1 MAHSEALT
9 TDQVRAAYFGHVD
22 LDELRR
28 STAVDPGEIVRLHA
42 ELASSRRPGT
52 PVLALR
58 RGTDGGV
65 GTALQIVTDDMPMLV
80 ESVTAWLSGVGI
92 AVMDVVHPILRVDR
106 DPDGRLRG
114 VLGSATPADEAE
126 LAVGTASDGE
136 LLESWI
142 HVVLHPAAS
151 SESFDSLEDALI
163 AVLRDVRRVADDS
176 AEMRRRQLELAEG
189 LERERRDGAVGPEAR
204 RGAARLL
211 RWLAEGN
218 FRLLGSCR
226 YAVSDG
232 AGPDGAGSGGLTPID
247 GTALGIL
254 RVDGTGGTGTS
265 DGNSTASFDLPTDRV
280 VAREDLLVLTQASG
294 STSVHRTVHPYFVG
308 VHDLDDAGNT
318 VGEYRFVG
326 LFTISALYGNAL
338 DIPVVGDR
346 VRSVIERAGHTLT
359 SYSGQAML
367 ESIQAVPRVE
377 LFSADARSLYRVA
390 TAVERSGLRRDVL
403 VFLRRDGY
411 GRFVSALVYLPRDSY
426 TTRVRLETQR
436 ILVQELGGTGIEYEA
451 RVTDSP
457 LALVHFTVRFT
468 GQSAD
473 DVDVSEANAER
484 IRGLIAE
491 ATRSWDEALRTA
503 ATTTSRVS
511 PDMAARYAAAL
522 SEAYKQDFGV
532 ARALTDIA
540 RVTALSGDAIDMCL
554 YRPENSERG
563 RWRFSLYVSGTEVS
577 LSQVLPVLQSLGV
590 EVVDERPYAV
600 VRPDGVRCWIYD
612 FGLAAEPEVL
622 GDVDPA
628 DLGSRFTDA
637 FHAVWSGRAEADRFN
652 ELVLRA
658 GLDWRRAV
666 VLRAYAKYLRQ
677 AGFPYSQYTVEGVL
691 LADPR
696 AARLLVDLFDAQFD
710 PDGRADG
717 PDPDEIA
724 DTLTGLIDEVVGL
737 EADRVLRSLLGL
749 IRATMRT
756 NHFVRGADGAPR
768 SFLSLKFDPRAVD
781 VLPQPRPRFEI
792 FVYSP
797 RVEGVHLRFG
807 AVARGGLRWSDRRD
821 DFRTEVLG
829 LVKAQAVKNA
839 VIVPVGAKGGFVVKR
854 PPVATGDAA
863 ADRQAAQTEGRA
875 CYRMFIAGL
884 LDVTDN
890 LDPETRATVP
900 PERVVR
906 RDDDDTYLVV
916 AADKGTATFS
926 DLANE
931 VSAEYGFWL
940 GDAFASGGSVGYD
953 HKAMGI
959 TAKGAWES
967 VKRHFRELGVD
978 TQRDP
983 ITVVGIGDMSGD
995 VFGNGMLLSDRLRI
1009 VAAFDHRHVFLDP
1022 DPDPAASFAE
1032 RRRLFELPRSS
1043 WRDYDTDLISAGGG
1057 VFDRT
1062 VKSVPIGPEIRA
1074 ALGMND
1080 DVTALSPP
1088 DLMRAILR
1096 APVDLFW
1103 NGGIGTYIKAR
1114 TESHADVGD
1123 KANDA
1128 VRVNGADVR
1137 AKVVGEGGN
1146 LGVTALGRIEYAAA
1160 GGKINTDAVDNS
1172 AGVDC
1177 SDHEVNI
1184 KILLD
1189 SAVTAGDL
1197 GSDERSDLLASM
1209 TDEVGALVLADNVAQ
1224 NEVLGVSRAH
1234 APELL
1239 GVHARQIA
1247 ELVRDGRI
1255 DRDLDALPTT
1265 GEIDRRLQHGLGLTS
1280 PELATLLAHVKLAV
1294 KEDLLATELPDS
1306 DVFAPL
1312 LTGYFPE
1319 PLRER
1324 FATAIH
1330 AHPLRRELVAT
1341 RIVNDTVD
1349 HAGLTYAYRLAEDSG
1364 VGSTDAVR
1372 AYSATTAI
1380 FGLHDLWDEIAR
1392 TEMPTAASDALVLET
1407 RRLLDRGSRW
1417 LLSNRPQPLAVG
1429 AEITRFARKVQSMA
1443 PRLSEW
1449 LDGRL
1454 ADAGLARSTRAIDLG
1469 APEELAHRVFRLLD
1483 VFCLLDVVEV
1493 ADIGGA
1499 DEVEIAKVY
1508 YALSEHLG
1516 IDWLLGAV
1524 STLERGDRWHSLA
1537 RLALRDDLYSSLRAL
1552 TLDVVDGGA
1561 PGETPQEMIADWES
1575 SNASRLGRARTALT
1589 EIGESGTVDLATLS
1603 VAARQ
1608 IRSMVRAA
1616 SSGAGTR

>member
-1 MAHSEALT
+1 MAESDALT
-9 TDQVRAAYFGHVD
+9 TEQVQAAYFGDVD
-22 LDELRR
+22 PDELGRT
-28 STAVDPGEIVRLHA
+28 SDVDPAEIVRLHT

-58 RGTDGGV
+58 RGTDSRV
-65 GTALQIVTDDMPMLV
+65 GMALQIVTDDMPMLV

-106 DPDGRLRG
+106 DDDGRLRG
-114 VLGSATPADEAE
+114 VLGSATPADEAARTE
-126 LAVGTASDGE
+126 RGGE
-136 LLESWI
+136 VLESWI

-151 SESFDSLEDALI
+151 SDTFDALEDALI

-176 AEMRRRQLELAEG
+176 ADMRDRLLDLAAG
-189 LERERRDGAVGPEAR
+189 LDRERQDGAVGPEAR
-204 RGAARLL
+204 VGAARLL
-211 RWLAEGN
+211 RWLSEGN

-226 YAVSDG
+226 YSVTDASATGD
-232 AGPDGAGSGGLTPID
+232 GGLTPIE

-254 RVDGTGGTGTS
+254 RADGSGDA
-265 DGNSTASFDLPTDRV
+265 DGSAHVGDFDLPTDRV

-308 VHDLDDAGNT
+308 VHDLDDEGNT
-318 VGEYRFVG
+318 VGEHRFVG

-359 SYSGQAML
+359 SWSGQVML

-473 DVDVSEANAER
+473 AVDVSEANAER

-491 ATRSWDEALRTA
+491 ATRSWDDAVRTA
-503 ATTTSRVS
+503 AATTSRVS

-532 ARALTDIA
+532 ARALSDIA
-540 RVTALSGDAIDMCL
+540 RVSALTGDAIDMCL

-563 RWRFSLYVSGTEVS
+563 RWRFSLYVSGAEVS

-628 DLGSRFTDA
+628 ELGARFTDA

-696 AARLLVDLFDAQFD
+696 AARLLADLFDAQFD
-710 PDGRADG
+710 PDAVDEAGTRSEERAT
-717 PDPDEIA
+717 ELA
-724 DTLTGLIDEVVGL
+724 DTLTQLIDEVVGL

-749 IRATMRT
+749 IRATLRT
-756 NHFVRGADGAPR
+756 NHFVRGADGAARP
-768 SFLSLKFDPRAVD
+768 FLSLKFDPRAVD

-854 PPVATGDAA
+854 PPVATGDTA
-863 ADRQAAQTEGRA
+863 ADRQATQTEGRA

-900 PERVVR
+900 PTRVVR

-1043 WRDYDTDLISAGGG
+1043 WRDYDSDLISAGGG

-1074 ALGMND
+1074 ALGLKD

-1103 NGGIGTYIKAR
+1103 NGGIGTYVKAR

-1146 LGVTALGRIEYAAA
+1146 LGVTALGRIEYALA

-1197 GSDERSDLLASM
+1197 DPDERADLLASM
-1209 TDEVGALVLADNVAQ
+1209 TDEVGALVLDDNVAQ
-1224 NEVLGVSRAH
+1224 NEVLGVSRSH
-1234 APELL
+1234 APDLL

-1247 ELVRDGRI
+1247 DLERDGRV
-1255 DRDLDALPTT
+1255 DRELDALPSPA
-1265 GEIDRRLQHGLGLTS
+1265 EIDRRLQHGIGLTS
-1280 PELATLLAHVKLAV
+1280 PELSTLLAHVKLAV

-1312 LTGYFPE
+1312 LVDYFPQ

-1324 FATAIH
+1324 FAGAVRS
-1330 AHPLRRELVAT
+1330 HPLRRELVAT

-1364 VGSTDAVR
+1364 VGSTDAAR
-1372 AYSATTAI
+1372 AFAATTEI
-1380 FGLHDLWDEIAR
+1380 FGLHDLWAEIAR
-1392 TEMPTAASDALVLET
+1392 TDMPTAASDALVLES

-1417 LLSNRPQPLAVG
+1417 LLTNRPQPIAVG
-1429 AEITRFARKVQSMA
+1429 AEITRFARKVRSMA
-1443 PRLSEW
+1443 PHLSEW
-1449 LDGRL
+1449 TAGRL
-1454 ADAGLARSTRAIDLG
+1454 ADAGLARSTAAIELG
-1469 APEELAHRVFRLLD
+1469 APTDLAHRVFRLLD

-1575 SNASRLGRARTALT
+1575 TNASRLGRARAALT

-1616 SSGAGTR
+1616 SAGAGTR